1 MRQVRVV
8 SLFNAFIVRPAPNPV
23 PETALVKIHFA
34 FFVLIV
40 ETLQSIARLD
50 LSILPA

>member
-1 MRQVRVV
+1 ML
-8 SLFNAFIVRPAPNPV
+8 SLFVAAPNPV